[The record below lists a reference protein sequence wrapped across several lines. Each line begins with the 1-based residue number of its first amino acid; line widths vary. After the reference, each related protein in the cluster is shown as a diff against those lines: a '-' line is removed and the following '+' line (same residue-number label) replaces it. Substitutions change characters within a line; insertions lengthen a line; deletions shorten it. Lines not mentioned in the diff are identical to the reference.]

1 MRVPSTEAH
10 ALGTAV
16 VTSRTGRAVASDAG
30 AAPTETAAT
39 RPVFRIAELD
49 ILRRPRM
56 MRLLRVSIAIA
67 TSLVVLAACEERPRA
82 RTATTRAPD
91 SSLARDLEIA
101 GGKDT
106 SAPASDGRDT
116 RAVTQSPGMLDSSQS
131 SSNVSTDDGPMRTV
145 SEVPSSPASSTP
157 SAEGYIGPS
166 CASPARDDQQRCL
179 LGYLARSDA
188 QLDRSY
194 QALIN
199 NLKAEAGTPRN
210 APEPA
215 SVQRLRAAQRSW
227 LVYRD
232 DECRKRT
239 RPREGPLW
247 APIRA
252 ECLAEY
258 STLRG
263 RELEDALAK
272 RKATKKSETSKS
284 KQTSGAKTSTSRRRG
299 GR

>member
-1 MRVPSTEAH
+1 
-10 ALGTAV
+10 
-16 VTSRTGRAVASDAG
+16 
-30 AAPTETAAT
+30 
-39 RPVFRIAELD
+39 
-49 ILRRPRM
+49 M
-56 MRLLRVSIAIA
+56 MRLLRVSIAIV
-67 TSLVVLAACEERPRA
+67 TSLVLLVACEDRTRTKIAAA
-82 RTATTRAPD
+82 RQPD
-91 SSLARDLEIA
+91 SSLAHDLAIA

-106 SAPASDGRDT
+106 AALASDGRDT
-116 RAVTQSPGMLDSSQS
+116 RAVTQSPGMLDSSRPS
-131 SSNVSTDDGPMRTV
+131 PATPAEDAATRNVSDV
-145 SEVPSSPASSTP
+145 SSSPASATP

-179 LGYLARSDA
+179 MGYLARSDA
-188 QLDRSY
+188 QLDRTY

-199 NLKAEAGTPRN
+199 NLKSEAGVSSK

-215 SVQRLRAAQRSW
+215 SVQRLRVAQRSW

-258 STLRG
+258 SALRS

-272 RKATKKSETSKS
+272 RKTIAKSESAKS
-284 KQTSGAKTSTSRRRG
+284 KRTSGTKSSKSRRRG
-299 GR
+299 RG